1 MLKKLITTKNNCYSF
16 SRHTFYSYKKLAN
29 FGDTEKII
37 YDVLMYSMLPSRE
50 IIFGHMAK
58 LYPYELYDLEVSATK
73 KRSIA

>member
-1 MLKKLITTKNNCYSF
+1 MT
-16 SRHTFYSYKKLAN
+16 N